1 MKKKRFIKIINKLKS
16 GRLLDQDEFKDSID
30 LIKKIQCQGA
40 PRGKCAERGL
50 TRKQLTTNQF
60 SIITD

>member
-30 LIKKIQCQGA
+30 LIKKFNAKGHHEESAQKG
-40 PRGKCAERGL
+40 
-50 TRKQLTTNQF
+50 
-60 SIITD
+60 D